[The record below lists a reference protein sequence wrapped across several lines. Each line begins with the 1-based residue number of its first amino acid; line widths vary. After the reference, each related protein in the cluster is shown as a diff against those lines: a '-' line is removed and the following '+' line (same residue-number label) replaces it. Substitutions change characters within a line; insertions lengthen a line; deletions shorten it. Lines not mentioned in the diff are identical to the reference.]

1 MLKNCGDIKIPEVPK
16 FDASKLPTGVNLP
29 AGMSVD
35 SLKAKAENPGFS
47 DRLKNAGN
55 AIGANIKNTVSQLNP
70 AAIADKATDMVS
82 GMVGNIKDSISHM
95 ADGLTSLKNK
105 ITGFDPAEKLKG
117 LSPDSP
123 AGMFE
128 KMKNQAKSK
137 MDGLGSAFKN
147 AGVNCGK
154 AGLGAAGDVSSKA
167 TGAAAGAL
175 GGINMKDRIAM
186 AKSPQVKQAK
196 IEEATQQAAQETA
209 TQVTESAKKPSK
221 EKSVQQQ
228 LHSATLP
235 MRLGVELGDC
245 TGWIRE
251 LFMNA
256 SITLMIRSML
266 LQQNGFYPSHLFRKS
281 TGGFFG
287 TSAPSAALNMKTAIL
302 RAAEVRAFG
311 GILRAVRASYDLYCD
326 EPPTKQGIMDEKSG
340 LTYHDFMINNYYKFY
355 SHDTNYQ
362 ITSSQRSL
370 LVRIIFGRFGNINT
384 QQRLWKY
391 WRDGADAYYA
401 DQDLGKIADLS
412 TTWSGRF
419 GRPDHGFWTDIGRN
433 ADPYYEG
440 TSVEHLEG
448 KTPLKNFQDSFDD
461 DTIMTTFANIIESD
475 KQSWIGPELNVQ
487 ERIIGTDSILGRGSE
502 EIRESQAAEDKLRS
516 KLGDSTY
523 IIEHIVSPATGYKVK
538 QLFPQSFMIGIQF
551 NYDTKTIDSVEYLG
565 DNELLKEHIK

>member
-1 MLKNCGDIKIPEVPK
+1 MLKDCGDIKIPEVPK

-29 AGMSVD
+29 AGMSID

-70 AAIADKATDMVS
+70 AAIADKAAGMVS
-82 GMVGNIKDSISHM
+82 GMVGNIKDSISNM

-105 ITGFDPAEKLKG
+105 IAGFDPAEKLKG

-128 KMKNQAKSK
+128 NMKNQAKSK

-154 AGLGAAGDVSSKA
+154 TGLGAAGDVSSKA
-167 TGAAAGAL
+167 TSAAAGAL
-175 GGINMKDRIAM
+175 GGISMKDRISM

-196 IEEATQQAAQETA
+196 IEEATQQAAQETT
-209 TQVTESAKKPSK
+209 TQVTEAAKKPSK

-245 TGWIRE
+245 TGYIRE

-256 SITLMIRSML
+256 SITLMIRSMMF
-266 LQQNGFYPSHLFRKS
+266 QQNGFYPSHLFKKS
-281 TGGFFG
+281 TGGIFG
-287 TSAPSAALNMKTAIL
+287 TGVPDAANNAKKAIT
-302 RAAEVRAFG
+302 RAAEVRAFR
-311 GILRAVRASYDLYCD
+311 GILHAVRASYDLYCD
-326 EPPTKQGIMDEKSG
+326 EPPSKEGIMDEKTG
-340 LTYHDFMINNYYKFY
+340 LTYHDYMINNYYNEY
-355 SHDTNYQ
+355 SHDTNYKMN
-362 ITSSQRSL
+362 SSQRSL
-370 LVRIIFGRFGNINT
+370 LVRIIFGRITNINT
-384 QQRLWKY
+384 QQRVWKY
-391 WRDGADAYYA
+391 WREGADALYTSE
-401 DQDLGKIADLS
+401 DLHKIADLS

-419 GRPDHGFWTDIGRN
+419 GAPDHGFWTDIGRN
-433 ADPYYEG
+433 ADPWYEG

-448 KTPLKNFQDSFDD
+448 KKPLKNFQDSFDD
-461 DTIMTTFANIIESD
+461 DTFMTTLTRSIELD
-475 KQSWIGPELNVQ
+475 KQSWIGPELNVV
-487 ERIIGTDSILGRGSE
+487 ESIVATDSVLGPGSE
-502 EIRESQAAEDKLRS
+502 EIRESQTAIDILRS
-516 KLGDSTY
+516 KLGDPSY
-523 IIEHIVSPATGYKVK
+523 IVDHVTMPVTHYKMK

-551 NYDTKTIDSVEYLG
+551 NYDTKTIDSMEYLG
-565 DNELLKEHIK
+565 ENELLKEHIK